1 MLEISIRK
9 AINRL
14 TNKLA
19 SNVNFTRLECEA
31 LLDMFVKFD
40 SKKPFGK
47 LDRMKFREIL
57 HHTFK
62 MTDDVMIDRIFRV
75 FDGDFDGGVNA
86 QEWVMGLSIFLRGTL
101 EEKIKFAFDVY
112 DLNSDGR
119 ITREEMFQLLKY
131 SLVKQPTDEDP
142 DEGIRELVE
151 MAFKRL
157 DMDHDGRLNYT
168 DFQQAVEDNALL
180 LEILGQCFPNE
191 EVATA
196 FLSTFQEIKVPESIC
211 YIKPA
216 KSFTS
221 SINA

>member
-9 AINRL
+9 AINKL

-19 SNVNFTRLECEA
+19 SSVNFTRAECEA
-31 LLDMFVKFD
+31 LLNMFVKFD
-40 SKKPFGK
+40 PKKPFGK

-75 FDGDFDGGVNA
+75 FDRDLDGGVNA
-86 QEWVMGLSIFLRGTL
+86 QEWVMGLSTFLRGTL
-101 EEKIKFAFDVY
+101 LEKTKFAFEVY

-131 SLVKQPTDEDP
+131 SLIKQPTDEDP
-142 DEGIRELVE
+142 DEGVRELVE
-151 MAFKRL
+151 ITFKRL
-157 DMDHDGRLNYT
+157 DVDHDGRLNFT

-180 LEILGQCFPNE
+180 LEILGQCFPDE
-191 EVATA
+191 EVTTA
-196 FLSTFQEIKVPESIC
+196 FLSTFQEIEIPESVY

-216 KSFTS
+216 KSFMS
-221 SINA
+221 STAA

>member
-1 MLEISIRK
+1 
-9 AINRL
+9 
-14 TNKLA
+14 
-19 SNVNFTRLECEA
+19 
-31 LLDMFVKFD
+31 MFVKFD

-75 FDGDFDGGVNA
+75 FDGDFDDGGVNA

-101 EEKIKFAFDVY
+101 EEKIKCKYVIWTNECLVAFDVY

-216 KSFTS
+216 KSFIS

>member
-1 MLEISIRK
+1 
-9 AINRL
+9 
-14 TNKLA
+14 
-19 SNVNFTRLECEA
+19 
-31 LLDMFVKFD
+31 
-40 SKKPFGK
+40 
-47 LDRMKFREIL
+47 
-57 HHTFK
+57 
-62 MTDDVMIDRIFRV
+62 
-75 FDGDFDGGVNA
+75 
-86 QEWVMGLSIFLRGTL
+86 
-101 EEKIKFAFDVY
+101 
-112 DLNSDGR
+112 
-119 ITREEMFQLLKY
+119 
-131 SLVKQPTDEDP
+131 
-142 DEGIRELVE
+142 

-216 KSFTS
+216 KSFIS

>member
-19 SNVNFTRLECEA
+19 SNVNFTRSECEA
-31 LLDMFVKFD
+31 LLNMFVKFD
-40 SKKPFGK
+40 GKKPFGK
-47 LDRMKFREIL
+47 LDRMTFREIL

-75 FDGDFDGGVNA
+75 FDNDFDGGVNA
-86 QEWVMGLSIFLRGTL
+86 QEWVMGLSVFLRGTL
-101 EEKIKFAFDVY
+101 EEKTKFAFDVY
-112 DLNSDGR
+112 DLNTDGR

-131 SLVKQPTDEDP
+131 SLIKQPTDEDP

-151 MAFKRL
+151 IAFKRL
-157 DMDHDGRLNYT
+157 DMDHDGRLNLT
-168 DFQQAVEDNALL
+168 DFRQAVENNALL

-191 EVATA
+191 EVTTA
-196 FLSTFQEIKVPESIC
+196 FLSTFQEIKVPESIS

-216 KSFTS
+216 KSFMS
-221 SINA
+221 STTA

>member
-9 AINRL
+9 AINKL

-19 SNVNFTRLECEA
+19 SNVNFTRAECEA
-31 LLDMFVKFD
+31 LLNMFVKFD
-40 SKKPFGK
+40 PKKPFGK

-75 FDGDFDGGVNA
+75 FDRDLDGGVNA
-86 QEWVMGLSIFLRGTL
+86 QEWVMGLSTFLRGTL
-101 EEKIKFAFDVY
+101 LEKTKFAFEVY

-131 SLVKQPTDEDP
+131 SLIKDV
-142 DEGIRELVE
+142 
-151 MAFKRL
+151 
-157 DMDHDGRLNYT
+157 DHDGRLNFT

-180 LEILGQCFPNE
+180 LEILGQCFPDE
-191 EVATA
+191 EVTTA
-196 FLSTFQEIKVPESIC
+196 FLSTFQEIQIPESVY

-216 KSFTS
+216 KSFMS
-221 SINA
+221 STAA